1 MFQVLQL
8 GGDNHGV
15 DVAVGRVDGGKIR
28 QVPRY
33 ETRHMGNR
41 DMTFLDQKRSDR
53 SPHQYW
59 YYYCTWTC
67 VPEMSHMIF
76 GLIASL
82 FCFARVVVCTSFIM
96 NIPQSKRTILKQK

>member
-1 MFQVLQL
+1 MWVSFSEKNVFTIMFQVLQL

-53 SPHQYW
+53 SPHQ
-59 YYYCTWTC
+59 TSIGITI
-67 VPEMSHMIF
+67 VL
-76 GLIASL
+76 GLA
-82 FCFARVVVCTSFIM
+82 FPKCHT
-96 NIPQSKRTILKQK
+96 